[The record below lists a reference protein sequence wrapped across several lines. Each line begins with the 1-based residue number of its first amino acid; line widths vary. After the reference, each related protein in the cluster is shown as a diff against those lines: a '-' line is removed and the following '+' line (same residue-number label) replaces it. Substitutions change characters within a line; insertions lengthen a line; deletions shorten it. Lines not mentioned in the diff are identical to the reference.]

1 MKKEWIWGRGKVWG
15 GGAVRELAK
24 EREAV
29 VGMYCIWED
38 KFKKKEEELSE
49 VCPWKGTLIP

>member
-1 MKKEWIWGRGKVWG
+1 MDLGKREGVW

-49 VCPWKGTLIP
+49 VCPWKGTFIS

>member
-1 MKKEWIWGRGKVWG
+1 MC